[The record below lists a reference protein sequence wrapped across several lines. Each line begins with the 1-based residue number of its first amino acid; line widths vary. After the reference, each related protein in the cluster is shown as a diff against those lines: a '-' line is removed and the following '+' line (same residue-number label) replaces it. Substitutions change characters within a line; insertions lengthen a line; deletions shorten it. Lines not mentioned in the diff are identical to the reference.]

1 MMATARLSKPE
12 KISLCRVATS
22 HVLPDVCVKILFKP
36 KQVNPLVRCASGFFI
51 VCSLCF
57 GDLK

>member
-12 KISLCRVATS
+12 KILLCRVATS

-36 KQVNPLVRCASGFFI
+36 KQLNPLVHNVPAGF
-51 VCSLCF
+51 L
-57 GDLK
+57 LPE